1 MNHSQLLLHWHNRCK
16 HRSSCIWH
24 LVINITICYHVSY
37 EKIYI
42 PLEFPN
48 GFDNLGFTTL
58 CQRYKPQELE
68 DKFSEKVTYF
78 RTNVVWRV
86 GWASK
91 FFFFCNLNE
100 SLSIA
105 KHMWL
110 QFSPWLLHLLA
121 LLIFLPYI
129 RPWIDKDMPPNR
141 VWFLAF
147 LSWSRN
153 VILHQS
159 VWKRVW
165 TCP

>member
-91 FFFFCNLNE
+91 FFFF
-100 SLSIA
+100 
-105 KHMWL
+105 L
-110 QFSPWLLHLLA
+110 QFKWITFNCKTHVTAIFPMITSSACLAHLSTIYTSL
-121 LLIFLPYI
+121 
-129 RPWIDKDMPPNR
+129 NR
-141 VWFLAF
+141 QGHA
-147 LSWSRN
+147 S
-153 VILHQS
+153 
-159 VWKRVW
+159 
-165 TCP
+165 